1 MPDSAMQEM
10 VYSISHDFG
19 RPLRQIMAFTDLL
32 TDKHAADLDEE
43 SAEWFAYLS
52 RAGAEAQLMLER
64 LLVYSR
70 MQGHQSQPADVN
82 LIALAHECT
91 ALIDARNI
99 DHSGGIEIT
108 CDIAEDV
115 CIDRDLLQSALLE
128 LLDNAMSYGGP
139 GPVNLSFDGK
149 NTQLSVTV
157 TDTGTGIDDDRMAT
171 ALRPFGRL
179 RAEQAGH
186 VGLGL
191 NIAQRAAEALGGELA
206 LQQSPGAFSATI
218 SAAI

>member
-19 RPLRQIMAFTDLL
+19 RPLRQIVAFTELL
-32 TDKHAADLDEE
+32 NDKHAADLDEE
-43 SAEWFAYLS
+43 SAEWFTYLS
-52 RAGAEAQLMLER
+52 RAGREAQHMLER

-70 MQGHQSQPADVN
+70 MQGRQSQPADVN
-82 LIALAHECT
+82 LITLAHECT

-99 DHSGGIEIT
+99 DHPGGIETT
-108 CDIAEDV
+108 CDLEEDI
-115 CIDRDLLQSALLE
+115 CIDRDLLERALLE
-128 LLDNAMSYGGP
+128 LLDNAMSYGGL
-139 GPVNLSFDGK
+139 GPVNLSFARKD
-149 NTQLSVTV
+149 TQLYVTV
-157 TDTGTGIDDDRMAT
+157 ADTGTGIDADKMAT

-179 RAEQAGH
+179 RPEEAGH

-191 NIAQRAAEALGGELA
+191 NIAVRAAEALGGELS
-206 LQQSPGAFSATI
+206 LQQRPGAFSATI